1 MEYMLKVL
9 DLEKEIDRLKV
20 VDKNHIKYIDSKR
33 RVKDL
38 DNFARK
44 ISEMDLRESDRL
56 SLQERVEEYKNKI
69 ENYEKSAVA
78 QKSKKSG
85 VSGPIVSFLFGIFF
99 YVLGD
104 RLKELYKLY
113 KSRELKE
120 KTDYIY
126 EKLSGVESTDE

>member
-20 VDKNHIKYIDSKR
+20 VDKNHIKYIDLKR

-38 DNFARK
+38 NSFARK

-69 ENYEKSAVA
+69 GNYEKSAVA

-85 VSGPIVSFLFGIFF
+85 VSELIVSFLFGIFF

-126 EKLSGVESTDE
+126 EELSGVEPDNG